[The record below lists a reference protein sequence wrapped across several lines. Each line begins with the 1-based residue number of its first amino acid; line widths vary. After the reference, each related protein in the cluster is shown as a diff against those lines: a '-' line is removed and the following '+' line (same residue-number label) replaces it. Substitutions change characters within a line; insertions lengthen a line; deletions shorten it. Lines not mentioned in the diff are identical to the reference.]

1 MSEQEL
7 LPQIRR
13 WRKEGKLG
21 ENRDRIVQAIRAHYD
36 SVFTEK
42 VGYSLKSVSAEA
54 WQSSASGSIQPLKLA
69 VLSNFTVDS
78 FPLML
83 RSLFLCEGI
92 WPDIYLAGFNQYI
105 YELIHANSG
114 LYQYSPQ
121 LTICLLDEHIVLD
134 ELPIDWDIKDLEE
147 ACQRKLQQL
156 GQLMEIYHRQAA
168 GLIVLHTLPMSPNLY
183 NTKIDYKTKA
193 RLSQIWRAFNM
204 GLLQLSETWSQ
215 VIALDTEVLL
225 QEHETTGLRD
235 ARLAV
240 YGSFYF
246 SAEVLFGFAAEAAKI
261 ARNYVGMTK
270 KVLVLDLDNTLWGG
284 IVGDD
289 GIDGVQLG
297 DAAPGKAFV
306 LFQQR
311 LKQLKNQG
319 VLLTICSKN
328 EEASVRQMF
337 EQHPAMQLA
346 LEDIT
351 LIRANWEP
359 KSANVRFIAK
369 ALNVGLDS
377 LVFVDDNPFER
388 NQIRA
393 ALPMVIVPELD
404 QDPSYYEERLLSGGW
419 FNTVNLTASDRKRTE
434 QYRQEAERELLKESS
449 QGIEDYLRSL
459 DLQVSLLPANSFN
472 LPRLAQLTRRTNQ
485 FNMTTRRLQEAEVA
499 ALEES
504 EAYWVFGFQ
513 SQDRF
518 GDYGLIGCVVLEKSA
533 ESWRIDNFMMSCR
546 VFSRQ
551 IETAV
556 LRYVLEQ
563 AKEAGVRQVYGDYIP
578 TAKNRIVKDF
588 YVQHGFVPAQPQP
601 ASPDPPLQRY
611 IHHLAVIPEAV
622 PWIQLTIEKEAV
634 HP

>member
-1 MSEQEL
+1 MDEQEV

-13 WRKEGKLG
+13 WRKEGTLG
-21 ENRDRIVQAIRAHYD
+21 ENRDLIVQAIRMHYD

-54 WQSSASGSIQPLKLA
+54 WQSSGEGSVQPLRLA
-69 VLSNFTVDS
+69 VLSNFTVES

-83 RSLFLCEGI
+83 RPLLLCEGI
-92 WPDIYLAGFNQYI
+92 WPYTYLAGFNQYV

-114 LYQYSPQ
+114 LYQHSPQ

-134 ELPIDWDIKDLEE
+134 ELPKDWEIEDLEE
-147 ACQRKLQQL
+147 ACQRKLKQL
-156 GQLMEIYHRQAA
+156 GQLMEIYHQQAT
-168 GLIVLHTLPMSPNLY
+168 GLIALHTIPMSPNLY

-204 GLLQLSETWSQ
+204 GLLQLSDTWSQ
-215 VIALDTEVLL
+215 VITLDTEVLL
-225 QEHETTGLRD
+225 QEHETTKLQD

-246 SAEVLFGFAAEAAKI
+246 TSEVLFGFAAEAAKI

-289 GIDGVQLG
+289 GVDGVQLG
-297 DAAPGKAFV
+297 NDAPGKAFV
-306 LFQQR
+306 LFQKR

-328 EEASVRQMF
+328 EEAVVRQMF
-337 EQHPAMQLA
+337 EQHPAMQLT
-346 LEDIT
+346 LDDIT

-359 KSANVRFIAK
+359 KSENIRFIAK

-388 NQIRA
+388 NQIRE

-404 QDPSYYEERLLSGGW
+404 KDPSYYEETLLSSGW
-419 FNTVNLTASDRKRTE
+419 FNTVKLTASDRKRTD
-434 QYRQEAERELLKESS
+434 QYRKEAERELLKESS
-449 QGIEDYLRSL
+449 QGIEDYLHSL
-459 DLQVSLLPANSFN
+459 DLQVNLLPADSFN
-472 LPRLAQLTRRTNQ
+472 LPRLAQLTLRTNQ
-485 FNMTTRRLQEAEVA
+485 FNMTTRRLQESEVA
-499 ALEES
+499 ALQEND
-504 EAYWVFGFQ
+504 AYWVFGFQ

-518 GDYGLIGCVVLEKSA
+518 GDYGLIGCVVLEKSPD
-533 ESWRIDNFMMSCR
+533 SWRIDNFMMSCR

-556 LRYVLEQ
+556 LRYVLGQ
-563 AKEAGVRQVYGDYIP
+563 AKEAGVKQVYGDYIP
-578 TAKNRIVKDF
+578 TAKNVIVKDF
-588 YVQHGFVPAQPQP
+588 YVQHGFVPTQPQP
-601 ASPDPPLQRY
+601 DSDRPLQRY
-611 IHHLAVIPEAV
+611 VHHLDVIPQAV
-622 PWIQLTIEKEAV
+622 PWIQMKTEKEAV